1 MTQSGVVINVKPT
14 KVASNLGA
22 HNDNTRRFNSKAMD
36 SSENSKNVGHRGRKT
51 MHGRRQRT
59 PDYSLP
65 RPQSRSMR
73 NWIGNKRRYSS
84 GRSPV
89 SMLLLES
96 VARYADIYNKY
107 INKMSTGDGAN
118 NKRQESV
125 SLKGAVK
132 AVLKT
137 AASASPQGLVFTLVS
152 LY

>member
-1 MTQSGVVINVKPT
+1 M
-14 KVASNLGA
+14 
-22 HNDNTRRFNSKAMD
+22 RRFNSKAMD

-73 NWIGNKRRYSS
+73 NWIGNKRWYSS

-89 SMLLLES
+89 SILLLES
-96 VARYADIYNKY
+96 VARYAEIYNKD
-107 INKMSTGDGAN
+107 INKKSTGGGAN
-118 NKRQESV
+118 NKNQESV

-137 AASASPQGLVFTLVS
+137 AASAAPQGLVFTLVS
-152 LY
+152 LPG